1 MQHRKLTLSKAT
13 VSKIAS
19 EILPPG
25 ETMTKE
31 ARDILIDC
39 CVEFITMV
47 SSEANDTMERESKKT
62 IAPEHVAAA
71 LKELGFPEYIQEVL
85 AVASEQKEQLKTRE
99 KRTTKMEQSG
109 MSQEELEAAQKA
121 LFAQA
126 TEKYNQGPGE

>member
-1 MQHRKLTLSKAT
+1 
-13 VSKIAS
+13 
-19 EILPPG
+19 
-25 ETMTKE
+25 
-31 ARDILIDC
+31 
-39 CVEFITMV
+39 
-47 SSEANDTMERESKKT
+47 MERESKKT
-62 IAPEHVAAA
+62 IAPEHVAVA

>member
-1 MQHRKLTLSKAT
+1 MTNCVIAT
-13 VSKIAS
+13 VGKITG
-19 EILPPG
+19 EILAPG

-39 CVEFITMV
+39 CVEFITMI
-47 SSEANDTMERESKKT
+47 SSEANDTMEREAKKT

-71 LKELGFPEYIQEVL
+71 LKELGFPEYINEVL
-85 AVASEQKEQLKTRE
+85 ASANDQKEQLKTRE

-109 MSQEELEAAQKA
+109 MSQEELEEAQKA

-126 TEKYNQGPGE
+126 TEKYTNNQ